1 LLNPL
6 LRTPPPQSKLLH
18 TEHSAELMS
27 PEDTTIKMEEHKP
40 KLNWNL
46 QNRMVS
52 DEPFFG
58 PVVDG
63 TSETFERQTGD
74 DK

>member
-6 LRTPPPQSKLLH
+6 LRTPPPQRKPLH
-18 TEHSAELMS
+18 TKRSAELMS
-27 PEDTTIKMEEHKP
+27 PEDTTIKKEERKP

-46 QNRMVS
+46 QNGTVS

-63 TSETFERQTGD
+63 TSETCERQTGD
-74 DK
+74 DE

>member
-1 LLNPL
+1 
-6 LRTPPPQSKLLH
+6 
-18 TEHSAELMS
+18 MF
-27 PEDTTIKMEEHKP
+27 PEDTTIKKEERKP

-46 QNRMVS
+46 QNRTVS
-52 DEPFFG
+52 YEPFFG

-74 DK
+74 DE